1 MEIDPEPADVP
12 QQMLEAL
19 SPLLN
24 LMRAARSISPGKLGI
39 LNTLATEDRASATR
53 LRQVIGVSQQ
63 AISLTT
69 KELESLGLI
78 QRHRDESDRRKLWFQ
93 LTEAGRQKLENEI
106 QLGQTALMQAIGE
119 NLSNEELSLIRAAL
133 PVLKKIT
140 TAVRP

>member
-69 KELESLGLI
+69 KELESL
-78 QRHRDESDRRKLWFQ
+78 RRWRMK
-93 LTEAGRQKLENEI
+93 
-106 QLGQTALMQAIGE
+106 
-119 NLSNEELSLIRAAL
+119 SSLAR
-133 PVLKKIT
+133 
-140 TAVRP
+140 RR